1 MTIALLLTVAL
12 AVPQEKPQDKPKI
25 PKDSIQLVVTGCLS
39 GRVLAVDDVR
49 EVDVQSGP
57 IVRSK
62 SFRIA
67 GKKDV
72 IEIVKEENHHLVEVT
87 GLVRRSALIEPGV
100 KIGNRVTIGGGPPV
114 AGGGGG
120 SVPTAGEYIPVLDAT
135 SVRFKASSCSGG
147 L

>member
-1 MTIALLLTVAL
+1 MSLALLLTVAL
-12 AVPQEKPQDKPKI
+12 AVPQEKPQDKPKV
-25 PKDSIQLVVTGCLS
+25 PKDSIELVVTGCLT
-39 GRVLAVDDVR
+39 GRVLSVDDVR

-72 IEIVKEENHHLVEVT
+72 IEVVKQENHHLVEVT
-87 GLVRRSALIEPGV
+87 GLVKRSALIEPGV
-100 KIGNRVTIGGGPPV
+100 KIGNRVTVGGGPPV

-120 SVPTAGEYIPVLDAT
+120 MAPSPGEYIPVLDAT
-135 SVRFKASSCSGG
+135 SVRFKASSCGGG

>member
-12 AVPQEKPQDKPKI
+12 AVPQEKPQDKPKV
-25 PKDSIQLVVTGCLS
+25 PKDSIELVVTGCLT

-72 IEIVKEENHHLVEVT
+72 MAIVKEENHHLVEVT

-100 KIGNRVTIGGGPPV
+100 KIGNRVTIGGGSPV
-114 AGGGGG
+114 AGGGTG
-120 SVPTAGEYIPVLDAT
+120 SAPSPGEYIPVLDAT
-135 SVRFKASSCSGG
+135 SVRFKASSCGGG